1 VLIVRG
7 LSVTFTMYEVG
18 LARKTLRVIDD
29 LGLEVAVGQVVAVVG
44 SSGSGKSLLA
54 HALLGILPEN
64 ASVTGTIEYKG
75 EPLTSARIA
84 RLRGREIVLIP
95 QSVGFLDPLMRVGEQ
110 VRRAAR
116 LTGLPVEKS
125 AAAQQGAFTRYGLA
139 AAVGRLFPFQV
150 SGGMAR
156 RVLMATA
163 TVGQPELLV
172 ADEPTPGL
180 HPAVV
185 TETLRHLRELA
196 DLGKGVILITHDLEA
211 ALTVADRVAV
221 FYAGA
226 TVEVANRADFT
237 RDGSALRHPYTRA
250 LWQALPQHK
259 FRPVA
264 GAQPIPDTLPDG
276 CLFAPRCPLVVDAC
290 RTARPAEQH
299 LRGGT
304 VRCIRADELLM
315 TQASPWERGHPGRP
329 GADTAH
335 IAPLPGED

>member
-1 VLIVRG
+1 MLSVRG

-18 LARKTLRVIDD
+18 LERKTLRVIDD
-29 LGLEVAVGQVVAVVG
+29 LGLEVEAGQVVAVVG

-64 ASVTGTIEYKG
+64 ATVTGTMEYRG
-75 EPLTSARIA
+75 EPLTAERVK

-95 QSVGFLDPLMRVGEQ
+95 QSVGFLDPLMRVGQQ
-110 VRRAAR
+110 VRRVAT
-116 LTGLPVEKS
+116 LTGLS
-125 AAAQQGAFTRYGLA
+125 AGAAEQAQSGAFTRYGLA
-139 AAVGRLFPFQV
+139 AVVGRLFPFQI

-221 FYAGA
+221 FYAGT

-250 LWQALPQHK
+250 LWQALPQHE
-259 FRPVA
+259 FQPVA
-264 GAQPIPDTLPDG
+264 GAQPIPDTLPEG
-276 CLFAPRCPLVVDAC
+276 CLFAPRCPLVLDAC
-290 RTARPAEQH
+290 RTARPAERAVRDG
-299 LRGGT
+299 LA
-304 VRCIRADELLM
+304 RCIRAEELG
-315 TQASPWERGHPGRP
+315 RGSLL
-329 GADTAH
+329 GAADA
-335 IAPLPGED
+335 GG